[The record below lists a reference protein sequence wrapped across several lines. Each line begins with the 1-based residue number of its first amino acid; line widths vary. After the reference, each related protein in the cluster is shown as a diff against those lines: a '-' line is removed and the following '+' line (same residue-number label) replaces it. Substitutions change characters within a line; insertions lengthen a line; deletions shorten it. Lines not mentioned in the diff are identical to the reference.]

1 MTSASGPAGSPSEFS
16 ALSRTNTGR
25 RKGFNVR
32 NRGRGCQ
39 GTNRDCLHLVVT
51 KPRVIHLHFLPLP
64 RAFFLPTSQASL
76 APVGTILMT
85 IPGAGSCQ
93 GKHGTELRDHAD
105 TCHSCAGLLARHGS
119 SFPRLF
125 LLLCAIGQKDLSQ
138 AVFAKL
144 ACEDSEGPDLFP
156 SKLDPG
162 LSVEDRGCL
171 ILTTGS

>member
-1 MTSASGPAGSPSEFS
+1 MPGHQPG
-16 ALSRTNTGR
+16 LSTFGGHQAKSNTPP
-25 RKGFNVR
+25 
-32 NRGRGCQ
+32 
-39 GTNRDCLHLVVT
+39 L
-51 KPRVIHLHFLPLP
+51 PPLP
-64 RAFFLPTSQASL
+64 RAFFLLTSQASL
-76 APVGTILMT
+76 ALVGAILMT

-93 GKHGTELRDHAD
+93 GKQGTELRDHAD

-119 SFPRLF
+119 SFPGLF

-144 ACEDSEGPDLFP
+144 TCEDSEGPDLFP

-171 ILTTGS
+171 VLTTGS